1 MGQEVVDRLH
11 RLMWKAPQRIAIEIA
26 EIWICDD
33 ESALEMSQSVV
44 LVEFE
49 SVFAVSNLHKGKV
62 RSPTVARNL
71 VNIEEVSKAFDIRP
85 LLTKV
90 SLGISEG
97 ERIGIVGRNGAGK
110 STLMR
115 IITGEEAPDAGRVTK
130 SNSTAI
136 GYLAQID
143 NADPTATVGDV
154 VLGDREKHEWAGDS
168 RIREIFTGLF
178 GGFDDHL
185 FERTFGNL
193 SGGEKRRVGLA
204 KLLIDDIQLVL
215 LDEPTNHLD
224 VEGVAWLAEHLKRRT
239 DLAVLVVTH
248 DRWFLDEITERTWEV
263 VQGKVEEYEGG
274 YSAFVLAKAERSRQ
288 SAATEARRNN
298 LIRKELAWLRRGAPA
313 RTTKPKFRVDAAN
326 ELISAEP
333 APRDGSEL
341 LKFALNR
348 LGKTVLEAKD
358 MQVKAGDKELLSHL
372 TWNIGPGDR
381 IGIVGINGAGKS
393 TLMRVL
399 ASELQPAAGKLTTGI
414 TVKIA
419 FLTQHL
425 DELDPTWRVLE
436 AVEKV
441 AQYVELGKGKTLS
454 ASQLCE
460 RLGFDRDGQWTP
472 VGDLSGGERR
482 RLQLTRLLMDAPN
495 VLMLDEPTNDFDIET
510 LTELEDLLD
519 SYGGTLLVVSHDRY
533 FLERV
538 CDRFVGLLGD
548 LQLRD
553 LPRGV
558 DEYLE
563 LRHQQST
570 PTQNSGGKGKSS
582 SAAEERQLKKDLTRV
597 ERQIEKGR
605 AEVARLTAE
614 QETFAMDP
622 TKLVE
627 VSEQLAKVSAELVTR
642 EEEWLSITM
651 ALEG

>member
-1 MGQEVVDRLH
+1 M
-11 RLMWKAPQRIAIEIA
+11 
-26 EIWICDD
+26 
-33 ESALEMSQSVV
+33 
-44 LVEFE
+44 
-49 SVFAVSNLHKGKV
+49 
-62 RSPTVARNL
+62 ARNL

-85 LLTKV
+85 LLVKV

-115 IITGEEAPDAGRVTK
+115 IITGEESPDAGRVTK
-130 SNSTAI
+130 SNSTNI

-143 NADPTATVGDV
+143 KADPTSTVGEV
-154 VLGDREKHEWAGDS
+154 VLGDREKHEWAGDA

-224 VEGVAWLAEHLKRRT
+224 VEGVAWLAAHLKRRT

-248 DRWFLDEITERTWEV
+248 DRWFLDEITDRTWEV
-263 VQGKVEEYEGG
+263 VQGAVEEYDGG

-288 SAATEARRNN
+288 ASATEARRNN

-348 LGKTVLEAKD
+348 LGKTVLETKD

-441 AQYVELGKGKTLS
+441 AQFVELGKGKTLS

-519 SYGGTLLVVSHDRY
+519 SFGGTLLVVSHDRY

-563 LRHQQST
+563 LRNRQNAPVQSLAT
-570 PTQNSGGKGKSS
+570 KAKTSN
-582 SAAEERQLKKDLTRV
+582 AAEERQLKKDLTRV
-597 ERQIEKGR
+597 ERQIEKGK
-605 AEVARLTAE
+605 AEVIRLTSELESATPE
-614 QETFAMDP
+614 NFLDVTAA
-622 TKLVE
+622 LAAVE
-627 VSEQLAKVSAELVTR
+627 AELATR
-642 EEEWLSITM
+642 EEEWLSITL

>member
-1 MGQEVVDRLH
+1 
-11 RLMWKAPQRIAIEIA
+11 
-26 EIWICDD
+26 
-33 ESALEMSQSVV
+33 
-44 LVEFE
+44 
-49 SVFAVSNLHKGKV
+49 
-62 RSPTVARNL
+62 
-71 VNIEEVSKAFDIRP
+71 
-85 LLTKV
+85 
-90 SLGISEG
+90 
-97 ERIGIVGRNGAGK
+97 
-110 STLMR
+110 
-115 IITGEEAPDAGRVTK
+115 
-130 SNSTAI
+130 
-136 GYLAQID
+136 
-143 NADPTATVGDV
+143 
-154 VLGDREKHEWAGDS
+154 
-168 RIREIFTGLF
+168 
-178 GGFDDHL
+178 
-185 FERTFGNL
+185 
-193 SGGEKRRVGLA
+193 VGLA
-204 KLLIDDIQLVL
+204 KLLIDDLQLIL

-224 VEGVAWLAEHLKRRT
+224 VEGVAWLANHLKNRR
-239 DLAVLVVTH
+239 DLAVLVITH

-263 VQGKVEEYEGG
+263 VQGRVEEYDGG

-288 SAATEARRNN
+288 GAATEARRNN

-313 RTTKPKFRVDAAN
+313 QTTKPKFRIDAAN

-333 APRDGSEL
+333 APRDGGEL

-348 LGKTVLEAKD
+348 LGKTVLETKD

-381 IGIVGINGAGKS
+381 IGIVGVNGAGKS
-393 TLMRVL
+393 TLLRVL
-399 ASELQPAAGKLTTGI
+399 ASDLAPAAGKLTTGI

-553 LPRGV
+553 MPRGV
-558 DEYLE
+558 NEYLE
-563 LRHQQST
+563 LRQQSLNQGSSQT
-570 PTQNSGGKGKSS
+570 AKGKSS

-597 ERQIEKGR
+597 ERQISK
-605 AEVARLTAE
+605 ARDEIARIKLEQENSNLDASKLIDLTAE
-614 QETFAMDP
+614 LFR
-622 TKLVE
+622 VE
-627 VSEQLAKVSAELVTR
+627 SELAVR
-642 EEEWLSITM
+642 EEEWLSITE